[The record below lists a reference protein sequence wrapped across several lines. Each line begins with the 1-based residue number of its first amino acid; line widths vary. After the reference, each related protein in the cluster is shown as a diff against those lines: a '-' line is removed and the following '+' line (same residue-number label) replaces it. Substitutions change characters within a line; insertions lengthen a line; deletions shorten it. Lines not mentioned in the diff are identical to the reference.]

1 MKKIYLLVLIL
12 FSTVIYAQTKG
23 ITYQAVILNP
33 EGEHIPGYNNERAP
47 LSNTAICLR
56 FSIYKGS
63 LLEYQ
68 ETRNVTTDEFGMV
81 NTIIGG
87 GVYVSGTSTTLSGV
101 TWDGNAKNLVVEV
114 DTKATCANFSQIS
127 NQPFTYVP
135 YAFYADN
142 SGTPG
147 PQGPPG
153 PTGATGAQGPQG
165 IAGAQGPIGL
175 IGPAGAIGNQGPQG
189 IQGQAGAT
197 GANGLQGANGL
208 SAYQV
213 AVANGFSG
221 TQTQWLASLVGSQG
235 PQGIQGVAGIDG
247 KTALINT
254 SVEPSGTNCPNGG
267 TKIEVG
273 LDINSNG
280 VLDNSEINAS
290 QTKYVCNGPQGIA
303 GPQGPTGTASSTIG
317 SNAAFSDAITTYYGD
332 VNLVCSLS
340 GSTQIAVS
348 NNGKY
353 IVLGCLSD
361 NSNGINFAGKVIVLK
376 YENGIFEKVGQE
388 FLGTVT
394 NSQFGRQV
402 GISGDGQTIFFTTG
416 ATLDNCYIYKLVN
429 NVWVLH
435 STIAGIG
442 GAYATKM
449 NVTADLIVHLNNSGN
464 TTQSITFYN
473 LVGTNWVPSQFLA
486 NGIISTGGDS
496 DLQIS
501 NDGSIIA
508 LSNYQQNLGVL
519 GSYPAN
525 GRTGVFYYN
534 GSSLTQIGN
543 FIEGPNN
550 KGWGY
555 HYCLSNDGTKLGIT
569 TNIDA
574 VTQDQTDPC
583 YIRTYQYNATTN
595 LWSQYNNELVFTSN
609 NQSGEIAFLDY
620 DSTSNYLFVTHKIPY
635 DNKSYFLLMKNQN
648 NNWNQFGTVTYFNSV
663 NPNYFPT
670 HFQFKSNIFFHII
683 DGKLR
688 IKDFN

>member
-1 MKKIYLLVLIL
+1 
-12 FSTVIYAQTKG
+12 
-23 ITYQAVILNP
+23 
-33 EGEHIPGYNNERAP
+33 
-47 LSNTAICLR
+47 LR

-68 ETRNVTTDEFGMV
+68 ETKNTTTDEFGMV
-81 NTIIGG
+81 NVIIGSG
-87 GVYVSGTSTTLSGV
+87 SYAAGTSTTLSGV

-147 PQGPPG
+147 PQGPAG

-175 IGPAGAIGNQGPQG
+175 TGPAGATGPQG
-189 IQGQAGAT
+189 PQGQAGAT

-235 PQGIQGVAGIDG
+235 VQGIQGVAGIDG

-303 GPQGPTGTASSTIG
+303 GPAGPTSSSIG
-317 SNAAFSDAITTYYGD
+317 ANAAFSDAISSYYNDFSICGK
-332 VNLVCSLS
+332 
-340 GSTQIAVS
+340 STKIAVS
-348 NNGKY
+348 DNGKY
-353 IVLGCLSD
+353 IILGCS
-361 NSNGINFAGKVIVLK
+361 SEPINGISYAGRVSVLK
-376 YENGIFEKVGQE
+376 YENGNFENIGQE
-388 FLGTVT
+388 IVGTTSGSRYGV
-394 NSQFGRQV
+394 QV

-416 ATLDNCYIYKLVN
+416 TTLDNCYIYKLVN

-435 STIAGIG
+435 STITGFG
-442 GAYATKM
+442 GSYATKM
-449 NVTADLIVHLNNSGN
+449 NVTADLIVHLDNSGN
-464 TTQSITFYN
+464 TTQSVTFYN
-473 LVGTNWVPSQFLA
+473 LVGANWVPNQFSA
-486 NGIISTGGDS
+486 NGILGNS
-496 DLQIS
+496 DLEIS

-508 LSNYQQNLGVL
+508 ISNPNQNLGVY
-519 GSYPAN
+519 SSTSAN
-525 GRTGVFYYN
+525 GRIGVFYYN
-534 GSSLTQIGN
+534 GTTFTQKGN
-543 FIEGPNN
+543 FIEGPNAN
-550 KGWGY
+550 NWGD
-555 HYCLSNDGTKLGIT
+555 HFCLSHDGLKVGISTIMND
-569 TNIDA
+569 
-574 VTQDQTDPC
+574 QQTMS
-583 YIRTYQYNATTN
+583 YIRTYQYETASNS
-595 LWSQYNNELVFTSN
+595 WQQYNNELTFKSDWY
-609 NQSGEIAFLDY
+609 SGPPYGGGGIVFLDFDSSTNY
-620 DSTSNYLFVTHKIPY
+620 LLVAHKREYSTSVGSPASYH
-635 DNKSYFLLMKNQN
+635 KSYYLMLKNQN
-648 NNWNQFGTVTYFNSV
+648 NNWSQFGTTIEFKPFNESII
-663 NPNYFPT
+663 NGIPDYYE
-670 HFQFKSNIFFHII
+670 FKSNKFFHIM
-683 DGKLR
+683 DSKLKV
-688 IKDFN
+688 KDFN